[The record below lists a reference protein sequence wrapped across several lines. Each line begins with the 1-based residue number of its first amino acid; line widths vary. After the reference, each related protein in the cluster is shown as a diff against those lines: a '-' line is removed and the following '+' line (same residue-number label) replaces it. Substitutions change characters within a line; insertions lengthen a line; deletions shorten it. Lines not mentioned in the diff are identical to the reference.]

1 MSSLCPPPSM
11 QQGQQQGQQHHQQ
24 HQLLAALAHAKGE
37 LGQRKHEHQR
47 RQQALEAKQAQYAV
61 DKAEKDRLHGL
72 LQTLSGWFR

>member
-11 QQGQQQGQQHHQQ
+11 QQGQQHHQQ
-24 HQLLAALAHAKGE
+24 QQLLAALAHAHAKGE